1 MALRHTLQTHQN
13 YANVITVAP
22 TVEPVTAAELRAYLR
37 ETATGLPD
45 AEAEDLITEARQ
57 FIEDQCSIAMLT
69 QEWLMVIDRWPTQGR
84 EPWWDGVRQ
93 GHINILHGAGSFS
106 SVEPPRYPLQ
116 AVDGVNVY
124 DEDSNAT
131 AVVVAD
137 TFDTDTYSTPGR
149 MTLRSGAVWPVA
161 LRANNAIE
169 ISYTAGYGNLAS
181 DVPAPIKRA
190 VKQMAAYLYQNRGD
204 GCGCD
209 ALQAFTDSG
218 AAGLMGARKVSR
230 I

>member
-1 MALRHTLQTHQN
+1 MALRHTVSYHQGRGN
-13 YANVITVAP
+13 IITSAP
-22 TVEPVTAAELRAYLR
+22 AVEPVTAAELRTYLR

-45 AEAEDLITEARQ
+45 SEADDFIAEARQ
-57 FIEDQCSIAMLT
+57 YIEDQCGVAMIA
-69 QEWLMVIDRWPTQGR
+69 QSWLMAIDRWPTQR
-84 EPWWDGVRQ
+84 EPWWDGWRQ
-93 GHINILHGAGSFS
+93 GHINILHGS
-106 SVEPPRYPLQ
+106 SSASDVKLPRFPLQ

-124 DEDSNAT
+124 DEDGNAT

-137 TFDTDTYSTPGR
+137 TFDIDTIRTPGR
-149 MTLRSGAVWPVA
+149 MTLKRGSTWPVA

-169 ISYTAGYGNLAS
+169 ISYTSGYGNAAA
-181 DVPAPIKRA
+181 DVPAPMKRA

-209 ALQAFTDSG
+209 ASQAFDDSG
-218 AAGLMGARKVSR
+218 AASLLSAYKVVK